1 MMIVKSAKPMMVM
14 RIQVPKMHKLKTT
27 TTAKTQLIT
36 SQLFY
41 MISIQIPILEYSHTQ
56 AYVYI
61 YIVRILK
68 NGNSDTNDIKKV
80 VM

>member
-14 RIQVPKMHKLKTT
+14 KIQVPKMHKLKTT

-41 MISIQIPILEYSHTQ
+41 IISIEIPILEYSHTH
-56 AYVYI
+56 I
-61 YIVRILK
+61 YMKCREQVILY
-68 NGNSDTNDIKKV
+68 
-80 VM
+80 